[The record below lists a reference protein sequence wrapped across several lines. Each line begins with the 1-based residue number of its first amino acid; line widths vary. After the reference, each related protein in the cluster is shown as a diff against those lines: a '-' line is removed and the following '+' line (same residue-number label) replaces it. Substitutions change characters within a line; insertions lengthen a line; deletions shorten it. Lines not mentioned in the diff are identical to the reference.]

1 MVEVTT
7 LELSFGRHSNSM
19 PLKIGSLVDG
29 RYRISAR
36 IGHGGMAEVYEG
48 HDIINKKMVAIKLIR
63 EDVMNNP
70 VNLARFQ
77 NEASIAASLNHENIV
92 QVYNH
97 GTINGIPYIANEY
110 VKGQTLKEVLDFR
123 SSLPLR
129 EAIDIMLQLAAA
141 LYYAHKHG
149 IVHRD
154 VKPDNIYLMGDG
166 TIKLGDFGIA
176 QSDTKFSTENNE
188 IVGSVYYLAP
198 EITTGKVATPQSDIY
213 AAGVTFFELI
223 TGHAPFIK
231 DSAVDIA
238 VAHVKEK
245 FPSPKKYLPNCPK
258 ELERIIFNCVKK
270 NPAERYH
277 DANELYNDLK
287 TLKENPH
294 SFKEKKSIFARIFG
308 FK

>member
-1 MVEVTT
+1 
-7 LELSFGRHSNSM
+7 M

-70 VNLARFQ
+70 VNLARFK
-77 NEASIAASLNHENIV
+77 NEASIAASLNHVNIV

-97 GTINGIPYIANEY
+97 GTVNGIPYIANEFI
-110 VKGQTLKEVLDFR
+110 KGQSLKDVLDFR
-123 SSLPLR
+123 SSLPMV
-129 EAIDIMLQLAAA
+129 EAIDIMMQLSAA
-141 LYYAHKHG
+141 LYYAHMHG
-149 IVHRD
+149 VVHRD
-154 VKPDNIYLMGDG
+154 VKPDNIYIMGDG

-176 QSDTKFSTENNE
+176 QSDTKLSIENNE

-198 EITTGKVATPQSDIY
+198 EITTGQPATPQSDIY

-231 DSAVDIA
+231 DNAVDIA

-258 ELERIIFNCVKK
+258 ELERIIFKCTKK
-270 NPAERYH
+270 NPSERYQN
-277 DANELYNDLK
+277 ANELYNDLK
-287 TLKENPH
+287 LLKENPN
-294 SFKEKKSIFARIFG
+294 SFKEKKGLFARIFG

>member
-1 MVEVTT
+1 
-7 LELSFGRHSNSM
+7 M

-48 HDIINKKMVAIKLIR
+48 HDVINKKMVAIKLIR

-70 VNLARFQ
+70 VNLMRFK

-97 GTINGIPYIANEY
+97 GTIDGIPYIANEFI
-110 VKGQTLKEVLDFR
+110 KGQNLKEVLDFR
-123 SSLPLR
+123 SSLPLE
-129 EAIDIMLQLAAA
+129 EAIDIIMQLAAA
-141 LYYAHKHG
+141 LNYAHRHG
-149 IVHRD
+149 IIHRD
-154 VKPDNIYLMGDG
+154 VKPDNIYVMGDG

-176 QSDTKFSTENNE
+176 QAETLYENDNNE

-198 EITTGKVATPQSDIY
+198 EITQGKAATAQSDIY

-223 TGHAPFIK
+223 TGHVPFLK
-231 DSAVDIA
+231 QNAVDIA

-258 ELERIIFNCVKK
+258 EVERIIFKCVKK
-270 NPAERYH
+270 NPKERYAT
-277 DANELYNDLK
+277 ANELYDDLK
-287 TLKENPH
+287 ALKDNPR
-294 SFKEKKSIFARIFG
+294 SIKEKKGLFSRIFG

>member
-1 MVEVTT
+1 
-7 LELSFGRHSNSM
+7 M

-110 VKGQTLKEVLDFR
+110 IKGQTLKEVLDFR
-123 SSLPLR
+123 SSLPMG

-141 LYYAHKHG
+141 LNYAHKHG

-198 EITTGKVATPQSDIY
+198 EITTGKAATPQSDIY

-231 DSAVDIA
+231 DNALDIA

-258 ELERIIFNCVKK
+258 ELERIIFKCVKK
-270 NPAERYH
+270 DPKERYQT
-277 DANELYNDLK
+277 ANELYDDLK
-287 TLKENPH
+287 NLKENPK
-294 SFKEKKSIFARIFG
+294 SFKEKKNIFARIFG